1 MIKKPWGVQ
10 TDDGR
15 EGMMNP
21 NQKTS
26 WHKHSKDTRVKVSGL
41 MYVIVGGEGIEVHKL
56 FGDVAVTIVADTP
69 HCLFTCGEVVTF
81 KESGTEIATD
91 IERLPWP
98 AWLDEIIAGVRN
110 SHRPAGVDLPPIPI
124 EGYGRRDGVSQVT
137 NEADVTTSK

>member
-26 WHKHSKDTRVKVSGL
+26 WHLHEKRTRVFACGL
-41 MYVIVGGEGIEVHKL
+41 LYVIEKIECDIRVRFVPAGGLTIEEMV
-56 FGDVAVTIVADTP
+56 P
-69 HCLFTCGEVVTF
+69 HCLFSCGEMVTF
-81 KESGTEIATD
+81 NESGTDIAKD

-98 AWLDEIIAGVRN
+98 KWCDKIISGIRD
-110 SHRPAGVDLPPIPI
+110 SHMPDLPEIPT
-124 EGYGRRDGVSQVT
+124 EGYGKRDVSQIT
-137 NEADVTTSK
+137 NDADVTTSK